1 MNFEAIQHI
10 PMSQQAHGI
19 DPNHVVFRLRA
30 GRDDLKHCTLFYADR
45 ACRLTPVIFSS
56 VEMQVEAQDEWFD
69 YFQVILESPY
79 KRMAKHL
86 AKKAACLIGS
96 AAVALSMTLGAFPV
110 YADSAASAPELG
122 PVTSKDVVY
131 QIITDRFYD
140 GDTSNNVPA
149 GFDATLYDGTGQDLK
164 LYQGGDWAG
173 IIEKIPYLKGMGVTV
188 VWISAPYENR
198 DTEIIDYQSDGS
210 LNRWTSFHGY
220 HVRNYFATNKHFGT
234 LNEFKELRDALHAN
248 GIKLVIDFVTN
259 HTSRE
264 MNPTANNIPED
275 GKLYEPDRKED
286 GAFAFDENGEPYDYN
301 GDGLVENLIAD
312 PQNDTNGW
320 FHGLGDRGDDSSR
333 YGYRYKDLGSLAD
346 FSQENQDVAAY
357 LEQATLFWADMG
369 VNGIRHDATLHMD
382 AAFAKGL
389 KDAVDSHNT
398 ITQFGEFFI
407 GRPDP
412 KYDEY
417 VYFPKQTGINN
428 LDFEFYRAAS
438 TTFGDFST
446 TMADFGNMLQYT
458 QDDYDYENQAVTFLD
473 NHDVTRFGYTQ
484 RSQKTY
490 NAALATLLTSRGV
503 PNIYYGTEQYV
514 VPADGSDVS
523 GRIFMQT
530 DSSFDTDTT
539 AYKLIGKL
547 SELRQQNDAIAY
559 GTTTIRYSNDDVL
572 IYERKFYDD
581 VILVAINRQPDK
593 AYTIDNV
600 ETLLPEGEYVDF
612 LGGMLNG
619 ENISVYAST
628 GINTT
633 ASITLDGGEVG
644 VWQYDAAANAPEIGN
659 VVSTMGRAG
668 NRVYIYGDG
677 LDGNISVKF
686 GETEATVESNTAN
699 EIVTYVPDNAVAGYN
714 DITVTKGD
722 AVSNSFTYN
731 VLSGDQNQV
740 IFHVK
745 AETNYGENIY
755 IVGNV
760 PELGSWDQDKC
771 TEALLNPN
779 YPEWFLPVS
788 VPAGTEIQFKFIK
801 KDANGNVTWESGDN
815 RMVTSSSLS
824 AGTVDTEVYT
834 WRN

>member
-1 MNFEAIQHI
+1 MARKKVTSVPALADWGAVDNALRDIRECQHTLAE
-10 PMSQQAHGI
+10 MAVQRDRQI
-19 DPNHVVFRLRA
+19 DSIKA
-30 GRDDLKHCTLFYADR
+30 DYAQGALPLQNR
-45 ACRLTPVIFSS
+45 VKA
-56 VEMQVEAQDEWFD
+56 
-69 YFQVILESPY
+69 LESEV
-79 KRMAKHL
+79 
-86 AKKAACLIGS
+86 KAYVDLHRA
-96 AAVALSMTLGAFPV
+96 
-110 YADSAASAPELG
+110 EL
-122 PVTSKDVVY
+122 
-131 QIITDRFYD
+131 D
-140 GDTSNNVPA
+140 G
-149 GFDATLYDGTGQDLK
+149 K

>member
-1 MNFEAIQHI
+1 
-10 PMSQQAHGI
+10 
-19 DPNHVVFRLRA
+19 
-30 GRDDLKHCTLFYADR
+30 
-45 ACRLTPVIFSS
+45 
-56 VEMQVEAQDEWFD
+56 
-69 YFQVILESPY
+69 
-79 KRMAKHL
+79 MAKHL

-110 YADSAASAPELG
+110 YADSAASAPKLG

-173 IIEKIPYLKGMGVTV
+173 IIEKIPYLKGMGVTA

-286 GAFAFDENGEPYDYN
+286 GTFAFNENGEPYDYN

-815 RMVTSSSLS
+815 RVITSSSLS

>member
-1 MNFEAIQHI
+1 MEN
-10 PMSQQAHGI
+10 
-19 DPNHVVFRLRA
+19 NKLKVK
-30 GRDDLKHCTLFYADR
+30 DL
-45 ACRLTPVIFSS
+45 VNIGIFSALYMVIS
-56 VEMQVEAQDEWFD
+56 MIVMIPVGIAPILWLIWPGIAGLFGGAFFTLLMTKVPKQGAALILAIITGLLYFATGECTWVIIVTFAVAGILGEAARK
-69 YFQVILESPY
+69 VLGY
-79 KRMAKHL
+79 KSFKGIAL
-86 AKKAACLIGS
+86 AGGFTAFGFIGS
-96 AAVALSMTLGAFPV
+96 PLPMWLF
-110 YADSAASAPELG
+110 
-122 PVTSKDVVY
+122 
-131 QIITDRFYD
+131 Q
-140 GDTSNNVPA
+140 
-149 GFDATLYDGTGQDLK
+149 DAYMK
-164 LYQGGDWAG
+164 S
-173 IIEKIPYLKGMGVTV
+173 IEEMGMGVEYV
-188 VWISAPYENR
+188 EGLQSMISA
-198 DTEIIDYQSDGS
+198 GS
-210 LNRWTSFHGY
+210 FIGMLAVAFVGGLI
-220 HVRNYFATNKHFGT
+220 GT
-234 LNEFKELRDALHAN
+234 LVGR
-248 GIKLVIDFVTN
+248 
-259 HTSRE
+259 
-264 MNPTANNIPED
+264 
-275 GKLYEPDRKED
+275 
-286 GAFAFDENGEPYDYN
+286 
-301 GDGLVENLIAD
+301 LI
-312 PQNDTNGW
+312 
-320 FHGLGDRGDDSSR
+320 L
-333 YGYRYKDLGSLAD
+333 
-346 FSQENQDVAAY
+346 
-357 LEQATLFWADMG
+357 
-369 VNGIRHDATLHMD
+369 
-382 AAFAKGL
+382 
-389 KDAVDSHNT
+389 T
-398 ITQFGEFFI
+398 I
-407 GRPDP
+407 
-412 KYDEY
+412 
-417 VYFPKQTGINN
+417 
-428 LDFEFYRAAS
+428 S
-438 TTFGDFST
+438 
-446 TMADFGNMLQYT
+446 
-458 QDDYDYENQAVTFLD
+458 
-473 NHDVTRFGYTQ
+473 
-484 RSQKTY
+484 KTY

-644 VWQYDAAANAPEIGN
+644 VWQYDAAASAPEIGN

-745 AETNYGENIY
+745 AETSYGENIY

-760 PELGSWDQDKC
+760 PELGSWNPDKC

-801 KDANGNVTWESGDN
+801 KDANGTVTWESGDN
-815 RMVTSSSLS
+815 RVITSSSLS